1 MGSWKW
7 ELEMGSSDTARLAQL
22 VEHRSYEPKVT
33 GSSPVSS
40 IARVAQWLAYRSSKP
55 GVAGSSPA
63 VGILLK
69 KVYQKF
75 RFCPTY
81 TFRKSIAK
89 FLLFSK
95 K

>member
-1 MGSWKW
+1 MGSTV
-7 ELEMGSSDTARLAQL
+7 MGSTVIGARIREHGYGSTDTARLAQL

-63 VGILLK
+63 VGILFK
-69 KVYQKF
+69 KV
-75 RFCPTY
+75 
-81 TFRKSIAK
+81 
-89 FLLFSK
+89 LLC
-95 K
+95 